1 MEELPVPKGT
11 DDLVAEVIVALN
23 QMRDSLVKTSMLL
36 QDYRF
41 EIDTAGRQAAGDEA
55 REVLERNRTPS

>member
-1 MEELPVPKGT
+1 M
-11 DDLVAEVIVALN
+11 ALN